1 MGFLDKVERGLEK
14 VVTSFFRGN
23 STSEIKPV
31 ELTTALRNE
40 MDRGILPISEGRS
53 LAPNDFVV
61 TLSEKDFE
69 TARGWGSTVVNELAK
84 VTAEHATSQGYS
96 VQSDIM
102 IHFVADPNFKIGEMD
117 INGSIKDAG
126 SKPAAS
132 APVREP
138 APRPSGAAPM
148 QNAAAAAPKTTAQ
161 PRPTSQPKPQPSSP
175 AIPKQAILEVDGQ
188 RYALHHHS
196 IVLGRS
202 ASTDI
207 PVDDSGVSRQHVR
220 VETRG
225 ESTYVVS
232 DLGSTN
238 GTYVDGKKISAETRI
253 FDGSII
259 NIGQTKIV
267 FRLITPNN
275 GDRA

>member
-1 MGFLDKVERGLEK
+1 MR
-14 VVTSFFRGN
+14 
-23 STSEIKPV
+23 P
-31 ELTTALRNE
+31 
-40 MDRGILPISEGRS
+40 
-53 LAPNDFVV
+53 LAPEASASTNSA
-61 TLSEKDFE
+61 TSLSEKDFE
-69 TARGWGSTVVNELAK
+69 TAKGWGSSVVNELAK
-84 VTAEHATSQGYS
+84 VTAEHASTQGYS

-138 APRPSGAAPM
+138 APKPSGAAAIPSEP
-148 QNAAAAAPKTTAQ
+148 AAPKTTAQ
-161 PRPTSQPKPQPSSP
+161 PRPASRPKPEPTAPS
-175 AIPKQAILEVDGQ
+175 IPKQAILEVDGE
-188 RYALHHHS
+188 RFALHHHS

-225 ESTYVVS
+225 QNTYVVS

-267 FRLITPNN
+267 FRLITTNN
-275 GDRA
+275 GDHA

>member
-14 VVTSFFRGN
+14 VVTSFFRGT
-23 STSEIKPV
+23 STASVKPV

-61 TLSEKDFE
+61 SLSEQDYE
-69 TARGWGSTVVNELAK
+69 TAKGWGSAVVNELAR
-84 VTAEHATSQGYS
+84 VTAEHATTQEYS

-102 IHFVADPNFKIGEMD
+102 IHFISDPSFKVGEME
-117 INGSIKDAG
+117 INGSIKEVSSSSPASEIV
-126 SKPAAS
+126 SKPTPKPI
-132 APVREP
+132 APPVQHFEP
-138 APRPSGAAPM
+138 V
-148 QNAAAAAPKTTAQ
+148 AAAKTTAQ
-161 PRPTSQPKPQPSSP
+161 PAPVVRPKATP
-175 AIPKQAILEVDGQ
+175 APVTVPKQAILEVDGQ

-207 PVDDSGVSRQHVR
+207 PVDDSGISRQHLR

-225 ESTYVVS
+225 ESEFVVS

-238 GTYVDGKKISAETRI
+238 GTYVDGKKISSETRI

>member
-14 VVTSFFRGN
+14 VVTSFFRGK
-23 STSEIKPV
+23 STSAIKPV

-61 TLSEKDFE
+61 SLSEADFE
-69 TARGWGSTVVNELAK
+69 TAKGWGTAVVNELAR
-84 VTAEHATSQGYS
+84 VTAEHATTQGYS

-102 IHFVADPNFKIGEMD
+102 IHFVADPNFRIGEME
-117 INGSIKDAG
+117 INGSIKDAT

-148 QNAAAAAPKTTAQ
+148 SDPSEAPKTTAQ
-161 PRPTSQPKPQPSSP
+161 PRSVAPAKPRPSAP

-207 PVDDSGVSRQHVR
+207 PVDDSGVSRQHLR

-238 GTYVDGKKISAETRI
+238 GTYVDGKKISSETRI

-275 GDRA
+275 GERA

>member
-14 VVTSFFRGN
+14 VVTSFFRGT
-23 STSEIKPV
+23 STSEVKPV

-61 TLSEKDFE
+61 SLSEKDFE
-69 TARGWGSTVVNELAK
+69 TAKGWGSSVVNELAK
-84 VTAEHATSQGYS
+84 VTAEHASTQGYS

-102 IHFVADPNFKIGEMD
+102 IHFVSDPSFKVGEME
-117 INGSIKDAG
+117 INGSIKDAS

-138 APRPSGAAPM
+138 APKPSGTAAVPPDS
-148 QNAAAAAPKTTAQ
+148 AAPKTTAQ
-161 PRPTSQPKPQPSSP
+161 PRPTSRPKPQPTAPS
-175 AIPKQAILEVDGQ
+175 IPKQAILEVDGQ
-188 RYALHHHS
+188 RFALHHHS

-225 ESTYVVS
+225 QNTYVVS

-238 GTYVDGKKISAETRI
+238 GTYVDGKKISTETRI

-267 FRLITPNN
+267 FRLITTNN
-275 GDRA
+275 GDHA

>member
-1 MGFLDKVERGLEK
+1 MGFLDNIERGLEK
-14 VVTSFFRGN
+14 VVTSFFRGT
-23 STSEIKPV
+23 STADLKPV

-53 LAPNDFVV
+53 LASNDFVV
-61 TLSEKDFE
+61 SLSTKDFE
-69 TARGWGSTVVNELAK
+69 TAKGWGSAVVNEMAK
-84 VTAEHATSQGYS
+84 VTAEHATAQDYS
-96 VQSDIM
+96 VHGDIM
-102 IHFVADPNFKIGEMD
+102 IHFVSNEDFKPGEME
-117 INGSIKDAG
+117 ISGSVKESSANA
-126 SKPAAS
+126 AAS
-132 APVREP
+132 APAKNQPADSPAEVA
-138 APRPSGAAPM
+138 APR
-148 QNAAAAAPKTTAQ
+148 TTAQ
-161 PRPTSQPKPQPSSP
+161 PRPAVRPIAEIPNKPMQ
-175 AIPKQAILEVDGQ
+175 KQAILEVAGQ

-225 ESTYVVS
+225 KTSFVVT

-259 NIGQTKIV
+259 TIGQTKIV
-267 FRLITPNN
+267 FRLITSTN
-275 GDRA
+275 GGRA